1 MNIPGV
7 APYHGVSPKGGL
19 KSMQAEEKFEEM
31 QMTRFHYRLIT
42 VAGLGTLFDS
52 MDVGIISFVLAALIG
67 AWRLDSVMVGV
78 VGSIS
83 LVGMAVGAALAGT
96 VADRLGRRKIF
107 MLTLAVY
114 SVATGLSA
122 ASLALWML
130 IVFRFIVGLGLGGEL
145 PVTSTMVT
153 EFLPRRDRGR
163 GIVLLE
169 SFWALGW
176 LVAALVSYLFI
187 PRFGWRSGFLVG
199 MLPALY
205 ILYLRRG
212 IPESP
217 RYLMRT
223 GRMKEAHEVMTLAA
237 GHEVAASD
245 MTVMSPAKRTRVSD
259 LFRHGQSS
267 KTVML
272 WILWMGMNFAYYGM
286 FLWLPSVLVTHGYS
300 LVTSLK
306 YTLIVTIVQ
315 LPGYFSAGLL
325 VDRVGRKPVLVI
337 YILLSAV
344 SAYLFGHAHGTEQI
358 LLFGSMLSF
367 FNLGAWGV
375 TYAYTVEQYPTM
387 IRGTGSGWAMGIGRI
402 GGIVGPFVVG
412 VLLAMKL
419 GLSAVFGLFAVA
431 LVIAALAVLILGK
444 ETKGVA
450 LESMESSGA

>member
-1 MNIPGV
+1 
-7 APYHGVSPKGGL
+7 
-19 KSMQAEEKFEEM
+19 MQAEEHLDNLK
-31 QMTRFHYRLIT
+31 MTRFHYRLIT

-67 AWRLDSVMVGV
+67 AWRLNSLMIGV

-83 LVGMAVGAALAGT
+83 LVGMAIGAALAGT

-107 MLTLAVY
+107 MLTLAIY
-114 SVATGLSA
+114 SLATGLSA
-122 ASLALWML
+122 ASVALWML

-153 EFLPRRDRGR
+153 EFLPRKDRGR

-169 SFWALGW
+169 SFWAVGW
-176 LVAALVSYLFI
+176 LVAALVAYLLI
-187 PRFGWRSGFLVG
+187 PQYGWRSGFLVG

-205 ILYLRRG
+205 ILYLRRN

-217 RYLMRT
+217 RYLLRT
-223 GRMKEAHEVMTLAA
+223 GHVKEAAEVMSVAA
-237 GHEVAASD
+237 GHEVAATTLSAPSRV
-245 MTVMSPAKRTRVSD
+245 TKTRVSD
-259 LFRHGQSS
+259 LFRGGQSP
-267 KTVML
+267 KTIML
-272 WILWMGMNFAYYGM
+272 WILWTAMNFAYYGM

-300 LVTSLK
+300 LVNSLK

-325 VDRVGRKPVLVI
+325 VDRIGRKPVLVV

-344 SAYLFGHAHGTEQI
+344 SAYLFGHGHGTAQV

-412 VLLAMKL
+412 LLLAMKF
-419 GLSAVFGLFAVA
+419 GLPAVFGLFTVA
-431 LVIAALAVLILGK
+431 LIVAALAVLILGK
-444 ETKGVA
+444 ETRGVA
-450 LESMESSGA
+450 LEE

>member
-1 MNIPGV
+1 
-7 APYHGVSPKGGL
+7 
-19 KSMQAEEKFEEM
+19 MQAEESFEESK
-31 QMTRFHYRLIT
+31 MTHFHYRLIT

-67 AWRLDSVMVGV
+67 AWRLDSLMVGV

-83 LVGMAVGAALAGT
+83 LVGMAIGAALAGT
-96 VADRLGRRKIF
+96 VADHIGRRKIF

-114 SVATGLSA
+114 SLATGLSA
-122 ASLALWML
+122 ASLAVWML
-130 IVFRFIVGLGLGGEL
+130 ILFRFIVGMGLGGEL

-153 EFLPRRDRGR
+153 EFLPKKTRGR

-169 SFWALGW
+169 SFWAVGW
-176 LVAALVSYLFI
+176 LVAALVAYLLI
-187 PRFGWRSGFLVG
+187 PRFGWRMAFLVG

-205 ILYLRRG
+205 ILYLRRN

-217 RYLMRT
+217 RYLLRT
-223 GRMKEAHEVMTLAA
+223 GHVTEAARVMTMAA
-237 GHEVAASD
+237 GHEVAAASLAIP
-245 MTVMSPAKRTRVSD
+245 VQAPRPRVSD
-259 LFRHGQSS
+259 LFRHGQSP

-272 WILWMGMNFAYYGM
+272 WILWTGMNFAYYGM

-300 LVTSLK
+300 LVNSLK
-306 YTLIVTIVQ
+306 YTLIVTVVQ

-337 YILLSAV
+337 YILLSAI

-412 VLLAMKL
+412 VLLAMKF
-419 GLSAVFGLFAVA
+419 GLASVFGLFAVA
-431 LVIAALAVLILGK
+431 LVIAALAVLVLGK
-444 ETKGVA
+444 ETRGTA
-450 LESMESSGA
+450 LDEGEF

>member
-1 MNIPGV
+1 
-7 APYHGVSPKGGL
+7 
-19 KSMQAEEKFEEM
+19 MQGEESFEESK
-31 QMTRFHYRLIT
+31 MTHFHYRLIT

-67 AWRLDSVMVGV
+67 AWRLDSLMVGV

-83 LVGMAVGAALAGT
+83 LVGMAIGAALAGT
-96 VADRLGRRKIF
+96 VADHIGRRKIF

-114 SVATGLSA
+114 SLATGLSA
-122 ASLALWML
+122 ASLAVWML
-130 IVFRFIVGLGLGGEL
+130 ILFRFIVGLGLGGEL

-153 EFLPRRDRGR
+153 EFLPKKTRGR

-169 SFWALGW
+169 SFWAVGW
-176 LVAALVSYLFI
+176 LVAALVAYLLI
-187 PRFGWRSGFLVG
+187 PRFGWRLAFLVG

-205 ILYLRRG
+205 ILYLRRN

-217 RYLMRT
+217 RYLLRT
-223 GRMKEAHEVMTLAA
+223 GHVREAARVMTMAA
-237 GHEVAASD
+237 GHEVAAASL
-245 MTVMSPAKRTRVSD
+245 TAPAPGPRPRVSD
-259 LFRHGQSS
+259 LFRHGQSP

-272 WILWMGMNFAYYGM
+272 WILWTGMNFAYYGM

-300 LVTSLK
+300 LVNSLK

-325 VDRVGRKPVLVI
+325 VDRLGRKPVLVV

-412 VLLAMKL
+412 VLLAMKF
-419 GLSAVFGLFAVA
+419 GLASVFGLFAVA
-431 LVIAALAVLILGK
+431 LVIAALAVLVLGK
-444 ETKGVA
+444 ETRGTA
-450 LESMESSGA
+450 LDEAES